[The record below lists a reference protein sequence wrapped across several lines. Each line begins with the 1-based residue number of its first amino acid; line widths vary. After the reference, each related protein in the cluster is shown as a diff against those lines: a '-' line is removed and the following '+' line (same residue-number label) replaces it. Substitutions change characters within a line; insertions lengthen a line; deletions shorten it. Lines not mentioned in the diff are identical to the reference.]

1 MCTGAQIAG
10 SGNQHYYAN
19 FRFHFCHRWSERMLS
34 EAVGDMKQVDQE
46 ERSTMR
52 QRLASQTGFTG
63 LSVLHRLHDL
73 YKFDVLKDFVFDTM
87 HTLVLRIINRHLQH
101 YNDLGLL
108 KNPLI
113 GRRLLAMPWTPG
125 AVVITSFCVHAYT
138 IYIHVPI

>member
-1 MCTGAQIAG
+1 
-10 SGNQHYYAN
+10 
-19 FRFHFCHRWSERMLS
+19 MLS

-46 ERSTMR
+46 ERSTVR

-125 AVVITSFCVHAYT
+125 TVVIYN
-138 IYIHVPI
+138 